1 MQLNYFTYREEVIR
15 CPHCGWQGLGAEL
28 QYGEFHEGSYIADKD
43 CPACGGTVGFTQA
56 PLLTEIEEWK
66 KRNPGKKVP

>member
-1 MQLNYFTYREEVIR
+1 M
-15 CPHCGWQGLGAEL
+15 GAEL

-56 PLLTEIEEWK
+56 PLMTEIEEWK
-66 KRNPGKKVP
+66 KRNPGKEVP